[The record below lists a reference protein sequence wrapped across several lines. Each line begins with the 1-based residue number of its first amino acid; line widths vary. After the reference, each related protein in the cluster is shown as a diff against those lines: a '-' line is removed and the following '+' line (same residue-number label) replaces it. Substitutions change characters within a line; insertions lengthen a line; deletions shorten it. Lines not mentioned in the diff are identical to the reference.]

1 MKKLAIQLAG
11 SPFLLAAA
19 LYMPKAMAF
28 KIPVMAPPENCQYG
42 RAKDDGSYEQVS
54 GTYLEYAEMMISNQ
68 IAALDANARS
78 VSFSTSDPDKYRSA
92 IELARDIL
100 TYGKEVFYQ
109 DDFYFEYND
118 VVYGGKVGK
127 SQDNK
132 PFYDED
138 FYNFLTQNNIYYDG
152 DPQLDNREISYEVET
167 GNQEQQSSS
176 DSLQKYAD
184 SVNKAIKKLNY
195 LRIEGPYHV
204 LRNSSMR
211 FKGNFGQQYSYVNF
225 YNDEAGYV
233 GRDKTNFEANAY
245 KHMTLNA
252 HGPAIVWITG
262 DGMCSAKSVVVQNP
276 PEISVQYHAPTR
288 KLDITYYTDNRY
300 SKAAA
305 AKQDIKLTL
314 TNGSTSYYYTIP
326 AIGDGKVV
334 SPSTTPVT
342 IEKQND
348 GRYIA
353 KFSLVL
359 PHLQSMTSIVQ
370 AHAIIDDGTYTA
382 SDNFFLPAMVVNN
395 PQPVSGT
402 REACGRAGKSYPCYL

>member
-1 MKKLAIQLAG
+1 MKKLAINLAG
-11 SPFLLAAA
+11 APFFLATA
-19 LYMPKAMAF
+19 LYMPQAMAF
-28 KIPVMAPPENCQYG
+28 KIPVMASPENCQYG
-42 RAKDDGSYEQVS
+42 RANDDGSYEQVS
-54 GTYLEYAEMMISNQ
+54 GTYLEYADILIANQ
-68 IAALDANARS
+68 ISALNGDAKS
-78 VSFSTSDPDKYRSA
+78 ISFSSGDLDDYKSA
-92 IELARDIL
+92 LELARDFL
-100 TYGKEVFYQ
+100 TYGREIFHQ
-109 DDFYFEYND
+109 DDFYFQYNG

-127 SQDNK
+127 EPNNR

-138 FYNFLTQNNIYYDG
+138 FYNFLSQENPFFDG
-152 DPQLDNREISYEVET
+152 NPELNDQEMSREVET
-167 GNQEQQSSS
+167 GYQEQQASS

-184 SVNKAIKKLNY
+184 SINKAIKKLNY

-211 FKGNFGQQYSYVNF
+211 FKGNFGQQYSYVSF
-225 YNDEAGYV
+225 YNDETGYV

-245 KHMTLNA
+245 KHMTLSA

-276 PEISVQYHAPTR
+276 PEISVKYHAPTR
-288 KLDITYYTDNRY
+288 KLDITYYADNRY

-314 TNGSTSYYYTIP
+314 TNGSTSYYYNIP

-334 SPSTTPVT
+334 SSSATPVT

-348 GRYIA
+348 GRYMA

-359 PHLQSMTSIVQ
+359 PHLQSMNAIVQ
-370 AHAIIDDGTYTA
+370 AHAIIDDGTYSA
-382 SDNFFLPAMVVNN
+382 SDSFFLPAMVVNN

-402 REACGRAGKSYPCYL
+402 REACGRAGKPYPCYL

>member
-1 MKKLAIQLAG
+1 MSKLSIKLAG

-19 LYMPKAMAF
+19 IYMPSAMAF

-54 GTYLEYAEMMISNQ
+54 GTYLEYAQLMIDNQ

-78 VSFSTSDPDKYRSA
+78 ISFSTSDPDKYRSA

-100 TYGKEVFYQ
+100 TYGREFFYQ
-109 DDFYFEYND
+109 DDFYFKYNGEI
-118 VVYGGKVGK
+118 YGGKVEK
-127 SQDNK
+127 APSNR
-132 PFYDED
+132 PFYEED

-152 DPQLDNREISYEVET
+152 DPQLDNQEMSYEVET
-167 GNQEQQSSS
+167 GNQEQQPSS

-184 SVNKAIKKLNY
+184 SINKAIKKLNY

-204 LRNSSMR
+204 LKNYSTR

-225 YNDEAGYV
+225 YNDETGYV

-245 KHMTLNA
+245 KHMTLSA

-276 PEISVQYHAPTR
+276 PEVSVKYDERTR
-288 KLDITYYTDNRY
+288 RLDVTYYADNRY
-300 SKAAA
+300 SRAAA
-305 AKQDIKLTL
+305 AKEDIKLTL
-314 TNGSTSYYYTIP
+314 TNGSTSYYYNIP

-334 SPSTTPVT
+334 SPNTTPVT

-348 GRYIA
+348 GRYFA

-359 PHLQSMTSIVQ
+359 PHLQSMNAIVQ
-370 AHAIIDDGTYTA
+370 AQAIINDGNYAA
-382 SDNFFLPAMVVNN
+382 SDKFFLPAMVVNK

-402 REACGRAGKSYPCYL
+402 REACGRAGKPYPCYL